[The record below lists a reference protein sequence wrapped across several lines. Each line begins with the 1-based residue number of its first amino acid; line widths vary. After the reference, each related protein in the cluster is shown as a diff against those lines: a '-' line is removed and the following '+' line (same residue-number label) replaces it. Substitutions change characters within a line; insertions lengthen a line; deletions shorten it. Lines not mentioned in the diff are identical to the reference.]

1 MSASVNKVI
10 IVGNLG
16 SDPEVRYTAAGQ
28 ACCKMSVA
36 TSYAYRDKQ
45 DEKQERTD
53 WHKVVAWGK
62 TAELCKQYLSKG
74 RSVYVE
80 GHLKHD
86 RAEGKDGTPR
96 YYTEVVSDR
105 VVFLGGG
112 RGSGSYGGGGSG
124 GGETRSLEREPSEPA
139 QPMACAVGPPA
150 ERAGANA
157 AHRTGDELPF

>member
-16 SDPEVRYTAAGQ
+16 SDPEVRYTPAGQ

-45 DEKQERTD
+45 EEKQERTD

-86 RAEGKDGTPR
+86 RVEGKDGTPR
-96 YYTEVVSDR
+96 YFTEVVSDR

-112 RGSGSYGGGGSG
+112 RGGGSYGGGGGTSG
-124 GGETRSLEREPSEPA
+124 GGARSLDESEPSEPA
-139 QPMACAVGPPA
+139 QGPAHAVGPPA
-150 ERAGANA
+150 EPPGSAR
-157 AHRTGDELPF
+157 RTDDELPF